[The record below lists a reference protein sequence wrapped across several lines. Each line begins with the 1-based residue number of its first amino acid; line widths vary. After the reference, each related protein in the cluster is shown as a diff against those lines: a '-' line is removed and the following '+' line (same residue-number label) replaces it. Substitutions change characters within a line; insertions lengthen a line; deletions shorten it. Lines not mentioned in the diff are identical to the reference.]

1 MEYVKLGNSDL
12 KVSRICLGCM
22 SFGEVVPG
30 LHSWVLDQEKT
41 DEIIKRALELG
52 INFFDTANCYNKGTS
67 EVFIGNSFKKYVKN
81 RSDIVVA
88 TKVRVNEGGLSKEAI
103 FREIEGSLKRLQMDY
118 IDLYIIHRWDYD
130 HPIEETMEALHELV
144 KAKKVRYLGC
154 SALYGYQLLKANM
167 YAREKGLTPFISIQ
181 NHYNIIYREDERD
194 LTQLIEEEG
203 MSMTPFSPLA
213 AGRVCRMWTDE
224 NSKRSKEDK
233 VAKTKYDGSEDI
245 DLPIVKRI
253 KEVADKMKVT
263 MAQVSMAWLLAQKN
277 VASPVF
283 GCTKVKQLEDLCE
296 SVKIKLSPE
305 DIQYLSELY
314 QPHPNMGAMPKGAG
328 AFYTSKKEEAKK

>member
-1 MEYVKLGNSDL
+1 MEYVKLGKSDL

-22 SFGEVVPG
+22 SFGDLKEG
-30 LHSWVLDQEKT
+30 HHSWVLNQEQT
-41 DEIIKRALELG
+41 DEIIQRALDLG
-52 INFFDTANCYNKGTS
+52 INFFDTANCYANGTS
-67 EVFIGNSFKKYVKN
+67 ETFIGNSFKKFVKN

-88 TKVRVNEGGLSKEAI
+88 TKVRFNEGALSKEAI

-118 IDLYIIHRWDYD
+118 VDLYIIHRWDYD
-130 HPIEETMEALHELV
+130 HPIEETMEALNELV
-144 KAKKVRYLGC
+144 KSKKVRYIGC
-154 SALYGYQLLKANM
+154 SSLFGYQLLKANM
-167 YAREKGLTPFISIQ
+167 IARQHGWAEFISIQ

-194 LTQLIEEEG
+194 MTQLIEEEG

-213 AGRVCRMWTDE
+213 AGRVYRLWTDE
-224 NSKRSKEDK
+224 NSKRANEDK
-233 VAKTKYDGSEDI
+233 IAKVKYDSNEDI

-263 MAQVSMAWLLAQKN
+263 MAQVSMAWLLSKPN

-305 DIQYLSELY
+305 DIKYLEELY
-314 QPHPNMGAMPKGAG
+314 RPHPNMGALLKG
-328 AFYTSKKEEAKK
+328 FSTYSK